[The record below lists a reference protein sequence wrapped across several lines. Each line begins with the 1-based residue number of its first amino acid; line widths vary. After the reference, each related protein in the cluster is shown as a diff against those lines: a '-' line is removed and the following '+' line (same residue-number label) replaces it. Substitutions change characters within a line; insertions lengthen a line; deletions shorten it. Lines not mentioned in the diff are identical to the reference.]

1 MLTALFDRDQI
12 GLHRIF
18 VRMDDMLHTND
29 NNTDSEQKLR
39 IIQELVPGRQITLAH
54 IIANPRPV
62 LYQKLGLNPDI
73 DYRGAAI
80 GILTMTPSEMAIIGS
95 DIATKSSSAELG
107 FVDRFSGTLILTGDI
122 SSIESSLKAILDYS
136 KSTLGFSV
144 CPITRT

>member
-1 MLTALFDRDQI
+1 MNEK
-12 GLHRIF
+12 
-18 VRMDDMLHTND
+18 TNG
-29 NNTDSEQKLR
+29 EQKLR

-54 IIANPRPV
+54 VVANPRPI

-73 DYRGAAI
+73 DYDGTAI
-80 GILTMTPSEMAIIGS
+80 GILTMSPSEMAIIGS
-95 DIATKSSSAELG
+95 DIAVKASNVDLG

-122 SSIESSLKAILDYS
+122 SSIESSLHAILDYS